1 MNYLTEINNFIKY
14 NFSHNSSLVDILYY
28 ISYLLYFIAF
38 ILLTKYYWK
47 SKFGFDPK
55 FQTYVQ
61 VLIASTI
68 IITVYSVYFQIVSYK
83 DSVNNQEVQ
92 YFDNFYKEFLDETIK
107 FFIDH
112 PEMNYYYDELFYNK
126 SDYEQRER
134 NKELESQIS
143 IIIFSRMS
151 SIINYINTYKKTEN
165 DERRD
170 KIDQSEKLL
179 LKILDSFFGSK
190 IFNEYWK
197 KFKNG
202 LSNKETIDYIKEHF
216 NK

>member
-1 MNYLTEINNFIKY
+1 MNYLTEINNFIEY
-14 NFSHNSSLVDILYY
+14 NVTHNSSITDILYY
-28 ISYLLYFIAF
+28 VSYLLYFIAF
-38 ILLTKYYWK
+38 ALLTKYYWK
-47 SKFGFDPK
+47 TRSGYDPK

-61 VLIASTI
+61 ILIAATI
-68 IITVYSVYFQIVSYK
+68 IIMVYSLYFQIITYK
-83 DSVNNQEVQ
+83 DTINNQEVQ

-126 SDYEQRER
+126 SDYEQKDRD
-134 NKELESQIS
+134 KGLESQIS

-151 SIINYINTYKKTEN
+151 SIINYINTYKNTEN
-165 DERRD
+165 DDRRD
-170 KIDQSEKLL
+170 KIEQSEKLL
-179 LKILDSFFGSK
+179 LKILDSFFGSQ
-190 IFNEYWK
+190 IFNEYWS

-202 LSNKETIDYIKEHF
+202 LSNKVTIDYIKEHF

>member
-14 NFSHNSSLVDILYY
+14 TYNHNNSLKDILYFLSYFLY
-28 ISYLLYFIAF
+28 IFAF
-38 ILLTKYYWK
+38 VLITNYYWK
-47 SKFGFDPK
+47 TKFGFDPK

-61 VLIASTI
+61 ILIASTI
-68 IITVYSVYFQIVSYK
+68 IITVYSVYFQIISYK

-92 YFDNFYKEFLDETIK
+92 YFENFYKEFLDETVK

-126 SDYEQRER
+126 SNYDERER
-134 NKELESQIS
+134 NKDLESQIS
-143 IIIFSRMS
+143 IIIFSRMG
-151 SIINYINTYKKTEN
+151 SIIYYINTYKKT
-165 DERRD
+165 DDDSRKD
-170 KIDQSEKLL
+170 KIRESEKLL

-190 IFNEYWK
+190 IFGEYWK

-202 LSNKETIDYIKEHF
+202 LSDKETIDYIKRHF

>member
-1 MNYLTEINNFIKY
+1 MNYLTEIKNFIEY
-14 NFSHNSSLVDILYY
+14 NFRHNSSFVDILYY
-28 ISYLLYFIAF
+28 VSYLLYIIAF
-38 ILLTKYYWK
+38 VLLTRYYWK
-47 SKFGFDPK
+47 TKFGFDPK

-61 VLIASTI
+61 VLIAATI
-68 IITVYSVYFQIVSYK
+68 IITVYSVYFQIISYK

-92 YFDNFYKEFLDETIK
+92 YFDNFYREFLDETIK
-107 FFIDH
+107 FFMDH

-126 SDYEQRER
+126 SYYKERQR
-134 NKELESQIS
+134 NKDLESQIS

-151 SIINYINTYKKTEN
+151 SIINYINTYKNTEN

-170 KIDQSEKLL
+170 KIQQSENLL

-190 IFNEYWK
+190 IFNEYWR

-202 LSNKETIDYIKEHF
+202 LSNKETIDYIKLHF

>member
-1 MNYLTEINNFIKY
+1 MNYLTEITNFIKY
-14 NFSHNSSLVDILYY
+14 NFSNNTTLVDVLEY

-47 SKFGFDPK
+47 TKYGYDPK

-61 VLIASTI
+61 VLIAATI
-68 IITVYSVYFQIVSYK
+68 IITIYSVYFQIISYK

-92 YFDNFYKEFLDETIK
+92 YFDNFYKGFLDETIK
-107 FFIDH
+107 FFIGH

-126 SDYEQRER
+126 SDYEERER

-165 DERRD
+165 DERRI
-170 KIDQSEKLL
+170 KIIQSEKLL

-190 IFNEYWK
+190 IFSEYWRT
-197 KFKNG
+197 FKNG
-202 LSNKETIDYIKEHF
+202 LSNKETIDYIKAHF

>member
-1 MNYLTEINNFIKY
+1 MNYLTEIKNFIKY
-14 NFSHNSSLVDILYY
+14 NFSHNSGLVDILYY
-28 ISYLLYFIAF
+28 VSYLLYFIAF

-47 SKFGFDPK
+47 SRFGFDPK

-92 YFDNFYKEFLDETIK
+92 YFDNFYKEFLDETVK
-107 FFIDH
+107 FFMDH

-126 SDYEQRER
+126 SDYKEYER
-134 NKELESQIS
+134 NKDLESQIS

-151 SIINYINTYKKTEN
+151 SIIYYINTYKRTEN

-170 KIDQSEKLL
+170 KIEQSEKLL

-190 IFNEYWK
+190 IFNQYWR

-202 LSNKETIDYIKEHF
+202 LTNKETIDYIKTHF

>member
-1 MNYLTEINNFIKY
+1 MNYLKEMNHFIKY
-14 NFSHNSSLVDILYY
+14 NFGINIALDDILEY

-38 ILLTKYYWK
+38 VLLTKYYWK
-47 SKFGFDPK
+47 TKFGYDPK

-92 YFDNFYKEFLDETIK
+92 YFNNFYKDFLDETIK

-126 SDYEQRER
+126 SDYEERER

-143 IIIFSRMS
+143 IIIFSRMG
-151 SIINYINTYKKTEN
+151 SIINYINTYKKNKNE
-165 DERRD
+165 ERRD
-170 KIDQSEKLL
+170 KIRQSEKLL

-202 LSNKETIDYIKEHF
+202 LTNKQTIDYIQAHF

>member
-1 MNYLTEINNFIKY
+1 MNYLTEIKNFIKY
-14 NFSHNSSLVDILYY
+14 NFSHNSGLVDILYY
-28 ISYLLYFIAF
+28 VSYLLYFIAF

-47 SKFGFDPK
+47 SRFGFDPK

-92 YFDNFYKEFLDETIK
+92 YFDNFYKEFLDETVK
-107 FFIDH
+107 FFMDH

-126 SDYEQRER
+126 SDYKEYER
-134 NKELESQIS
+134 NKDLESQIS

-151 SIINYINTYKKTEN
+151 SIIYYINTYKRTEN
-165 DERRD
+165 YERRD
-170 KIDQSEKLL
+170 KIEQSEKLL

-190 IFNEYWK
+190 IFNQYWR

-202 LSNKETIDYIKEHF
+202 LTNKETIDYIKTHF

>member
-14 NFSHNSSLVDILYY
+14 NYIHNSSLPDILHFL
-28 ISYLLYFIAF
+28 SYFIYIIVF
-38 ILLTKYYWK
+38 FLLTSYYWTTN
-47 SKFGFDPK
+47 FGFDPK

-68 IITVYSVYFQIVSYK
+68 IITVYSVYFQIIAYK

-92 YFDNFYKEFLDETIK
+92 YFNNFYKEFLDETIK
-107 FFIDH
+107 FFMDH

-126 SDYEQRER
+126 SNYDEGER
-134 NKELESQIS
+134 NKDLESQIS

-151 SIINYINTYKKTEN
+151 SIIYYINTYQKTDN
-165 DERRD
+165 DARKD
-170 KIDQSEKLL
+170 KIKQSEKLL

-190 IFNEYWK
+190 IFNEYWR

-202 LSNKETIDYIKEHF
+202 LSNKQTIDYIKAHF

>member
-14 NFSHNSSLVDILYY
+14 NFSNNSSSVDILYY
-28 ISYLLYFIAF
+28 ISYLLYFTAF
-38 ILLTKYYWK
+38 VLLTKYYWK
-47 SKFGFDPK
+47 TKFGFDPK

-61 VLIASTI
+61 VLIAATI
-68 IITVYSVYFQIVSYK
+68 IITIYSVYFQIISYK
-83 DSVNNQEVQ
+83 DNVNNQEVQ
-92 YFDNFYKEFLDETIK
+92 YFDNFYKEFLDETVK
-107 FFIDH
+107 FFMDH

-126 SDYEQRER
+126 SDYDERER
-134 NKELESQIS
+134 NKDLESQIS

-151 SIINYINTYKKTEN
+151 SIINYINTYKNTEN

-170 KIDQSEKLL
+170 KIQQSEKLL
-179 LKILDSFFGSK
+179 LKILDSFFGSN

-202 LSNKETIDYIKEHF
+202 ISNQLTNDYIKEHF

>member
-1 MNYLTEINNFIKY
+1 MNYLKEMNHFIKY
-14 NFSHNSSLVDILYY
+14 NFGINIALEDILEY

-38 ILLTKYYWK
+38 VLLTKYYWK
-47 SKFGFDPK
+47 TKFGYDPK

-92 YFDNFYKEFLDETIK
+92 YFNNFYKDFLDETIK

-126 SDYEQRER
+126 SDYEERER

-143 IIIFSRMS
+143 IIIFSRMG
-151 SIINYINTYKKTEN
+151 SIINYINTYKKNKNE
-165 DERRD
+165 ERRD
-170 KIDQSEKLL
+170 KIRQSEKLL

-202 LSNKETIDYIKEHF
+202 LTNKQTIDYIQAHF

>member
-14 NFSHNSSLVDILYY
+14 NFSNNSSSVDILYY
-28 ISYLLYFIAF
+28 ISYLLYITAF
-38 ILLTKYYWK
+38 VLLTKYYWK
-47 SKFGFDPK
+47 TKFGFDPK

-61 VLIASTI
+61 VLIAATI
-68 IITVYSVYFQIVSYK
+68 IITIYSVYFQIISYK
-83 DSVNNQEVQ
+83 DNVNNQEVQ
-92 YFDNFYKEFLDETIK
+92 YFDNFYKEFLDETVK
-107 FFIDH
+107 FFMDH

-126 SDYEQRER
+126 SDYDERER
-134 NKELESQIS
+134 NKDLESQIS

-151 SIINYINTYKKTEN
+151 SIINYINTYKNTEN

-170 KIDQSEKLL
+170 KIQQSEKLL
-179 LKILDSFFGSK
+179 LKILDSFFGSN

-202 LSNKETIDYIKEHF
+202 ISNQLTIDYIKEHF